1 MWKFADKIVTQSL
14 PNGQCPSSFRTLS
27 GVILIS
33 ECAVAAGR
41 RTFDRIGNHL
51 NILITA
57 VTLETKEGGFRF
69 GPHHLSGWFGI
80 QTLDARELLEEAVLR
95 SHCSSGGCNPERWWN
110 PEYRFDQ
117 RIVENLVRGSSCRGA
132 HRTPSHALFFDHFHT
147 EIDLIQPLLG
157 QWKISENEARVST
170 FEYASTVH
178 ELAQRFIWSSVWTVL
193 CDIVGKCQL
202 RNLR

>member
-80 QTLDARELLEEAVLR
+80 QTLDARELLEEAARQL
-95 SHCSSGGCNPERWWN
+95 SGHIAHQVAVI
-110 PEYRFDQ
+110 Q
-117 RIVENLVRGSSCRGA
+117 RGDEIQSTGS
-132 HRTPSHALFFDHFHT
+132 
-147 EIDLIQPLLG
+147 
-157 QWKISENEARVST
+157 IS
-170 FEYASTVH
+170 
-178 ELAQRFIWSSVWTVL
+178 
-193 CDIVGKCQL
+193 G
-202 RNLR
+202 